1 MISLVLTLE
10 SLDNGMEEMQSC
22 WDDRSDGLDLS
33 LIVQEAETK
42 LQKIE
47 STLNIKSRAKMLE
60 DAETEALIDEWG
72 LNEKAFHCSP
82 PDRRGGFGSPINL
95 GRVSGLI
102 VVPAEMGS
110 GIMEILQQ
118 LASMGIEKLSRQASK
133 LMPLEDL
140 TGKTSRRIAWD
151 SATALD
157 SCERHDLIEN
167 NYAPGGWVLLR
178 MSMGGGRKVKE

>member
-60 DAETEALIDEWG
+60 DAETDALIDEWG
-72 LNEKAFHCSP
+72 LNETAFHCSP
-82 PDRRGGFGSPINL
+82 TDRRGGFGSPINL
-95 GRVSGLI
+95 GRV
-102 VVPAEMGS
+102 
-110 GIMEILQQ
+110 Q
-118 LASMGIEKLSRQASK
+118 LF
-133 LMPLEDL
+133 
-140 TGKTSRRIAWD
+140 TGG
-151 SATALD
+151 AT
-157 SCERHDLIEN
+157 
-167 NYAPGGWVLLR
+167 
-178 MSMGGGRKVKE
+178 

>member
-1 MISLVLTLE
+1 MNPSLFRDAKNNGTLI
-10 SLDNGMEEMQSC
+10 MQ
-22 WDDRSDGLDLS
+22 
-33 LIVQEAETK
+33 
-42 LQKIE
+42 
-47 STLNIKSRAKMLE
+47 
-60 DAETEALIDEWG
+60 
-72 LNEKAFHCSP
+72 
-82 PDRRGGFGSPINL
+82 
-95 GRVSGLI
+95 VSGLI
-102 VVPAEMGS
+102 VGPAEMSS

-140 TGKTSRRIAWD
+140 TGKTSQRIAWD